1 MYVSWNILGIEQET
15 EKAVL
20 VEVEAENGIRKKTW
34 IPKSVTNRKYIERW
48 FEAILDKRLLPLRA
62 G

>member
-1 MYVSWNILGIEQET
+1 MSWDILGIERET
-15 EKAVL
+15 QKAVL

-34 IPKSVTNRKYIERW
+34 IPKSVNNGRYIEKW